1 MGLQMGPS
9 LVFTRELILR
19 EGLCQCYEC
28 GFDFMLHFFFLIIEV
43 NMIYNVVLVSGVQQ
57 SDSVICACIFCFQ
70 ILFPSRHSS
79 QCCIFYVDP
88 EFIGFLAFPCV
99 I

>member
-1 MGLQMGPS
+1 MGLQIGPS

-28 GFDFMLHFFFLIIEV
+28 GFDFMLHFFLIIEV

-57 SDSVICACIFCFQ
+57 SDSVIHIHICILLQ
-70 ILFPSRHSS
+70 ILFPY
-79 QCCIFYVDP
+79 IPIIEY
-88 EFIGFLAFPCV
+88 
-99 I
+99 